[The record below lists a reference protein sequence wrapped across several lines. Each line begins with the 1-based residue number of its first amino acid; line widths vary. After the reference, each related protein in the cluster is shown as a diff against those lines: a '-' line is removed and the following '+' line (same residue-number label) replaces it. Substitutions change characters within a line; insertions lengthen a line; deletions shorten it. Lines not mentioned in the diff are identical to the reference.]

1 MIMTII
7 TRLSGT
13 GCPRRIMLEEMHLAK
28 SLLVDHVSADDL
40 QSCICH
46 AGLNSYDARFTLP

>member
-40 QSCICH
+40 QSCI
-46 AGLNSYDARFTLP
+46 